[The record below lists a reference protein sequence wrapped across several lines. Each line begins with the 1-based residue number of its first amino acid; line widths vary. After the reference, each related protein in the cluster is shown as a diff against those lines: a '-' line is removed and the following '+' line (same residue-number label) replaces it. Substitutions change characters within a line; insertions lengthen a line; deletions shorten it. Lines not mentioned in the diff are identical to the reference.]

1 MLLRY
6 NYNRLTASM
15 IGRDIK
21 MNKRLVLGVLS
32 GAVLGIF
39 CIIGGSIRLGWQ
51 GNQLLLFALWYN
63 RLVMGVIIGLAGN
76 LIIIKNDWNRVLRGV
91 GLGLIVSGA
100 FFFTSGAVDW
110 VSFLAGGV
118 YGIIIEYVLNR
129 FTT

>member
-1 MLLRY
+1 MRY

>member
-1 MLLRY
+1 
-6 NYNRLTASM
+6 M